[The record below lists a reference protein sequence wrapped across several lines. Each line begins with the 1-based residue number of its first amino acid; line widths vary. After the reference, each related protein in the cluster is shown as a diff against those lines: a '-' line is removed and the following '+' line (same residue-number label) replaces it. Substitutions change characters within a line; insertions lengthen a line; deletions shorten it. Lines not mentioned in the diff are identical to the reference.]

1 MWIIDEGG
9 GGLMGAY
16 EKELVALYKGFR
28 FPHPCWDTNFKCQN
42 QNPGSEQ
49 SKPGT
54 TMYLYILTNG
64 LADLDEKA
72 FLWAKFKK
80 ECAPKD
86 VRRVENRHMP
96 F

>member
-1 MWIIDEGG
+1 
-9 GGLMGAY
+9 
-16 EKELVALYKGFR
+16 
-28 FPHPCWDTNFKCQN
+28 
-42 QNPGSEQ
+42 
-49 SKPGT
+49 
-54 TMYLYILTNG
+54 MYLYILTNG